1 MTTRRNFLRT
11 GSLSL
16 AGLVIGDK
24 MLAAS
29 KLSAPAVEQAG
40 SFTEHAK
47 KVWSDYSTKRPAP
60 SARKFTSEAVEKKL
74 AEAKAHIKDQKL
86 AWMFENCYPN
96 TLDTTCEFKMKGG
109 RPDLKADADGVLTG
123 ALFHQDKAVPLGLAD
138 GMKSLSECI
147 ENVFI
152 RAEFNN

>member
-1 MTTRRNFLRT
+1 MRT

-60 SARKFTSEAVEKKL
+60 SAPEAG
-74 AEAKAHIKDQKL
+74 
-86 AWMFENCYPN
+86 
-96 TLDTTCEFKMKGG
+96 LDVRE
-109 RPDLKADADGVLTG
+109 L
-123 ALFHQDKAVPLGLAD
+123 
-138 GMKSLSECI
+138 LSEYFGYDLRI
-147 ENVFI
+147 
-152 RAEFNN
+152 